1 MPEKGVELTAKTHL
15 LTTDELIQV
24 ASLFVKEGV
33 KKIRLT
39 GGEPLVRPDVI
50 DVVSKSVFCLYIFI
64 CLLLSFRPGTDR

>member
-15 LTTDELIQV
+15 LTTDELIHV

-39 GGEPLVRPDVI
+39 GGEPLVRSDVV
-50 DVVSKSVFCLYIFI
+50 DVVSKSVLC
-64 CLLLSFRPGTDR
+64 